1 MLQTRFG
8 KAKPA
13 GFHNLAQDTPQ
24 PCLDARNFFLTAAH
38 SRLDG
43 FHKYRN
49 KEKSLSNP
57 IKPDDPNYQQ
67 DSAARWTMNSYVKF
81 GSLNCRGL
89 ASEHSATKKEVL
101 VHSMR
106 KLGLDMFFLQ
116 ETHINTN
123 STETIEGFCFIYAT
137 SITDAQREQADKTRA
152 ENTAR
157 GRQRNGARHAPP
169 IDIEHGG
176 TGVILSPK
184 AKATLLDFKQ
194 IDGRIMTVTLNMIG
208 PPLHF
213 LNAYAPQ
220 SGTETRLKNDFY
232 ETLERNLVSFPNSHP
247 TFIVGDF
254 NARLHARFENEAC
267 CIGQHIFG
275 RGLNFLIHNSSPA
288 SFENRSLFVEF
299 CLAHDLHIGN
309 TLFQKPVKA
318 GDLQRSWCARWTSLV
333 PG

>member
-1 MLQTRFG
+1 ML
-8 KAKPA
+8 
-13 GFHNLAQDTPQ
+13 
-24 PCLDARNFFLTAAH
+24 
-38 SRLDG
+38 
-43 FHKYRN
+43 
-49 KEKSLSNP
+49 
-57 IKPDDPNYQQ
+57 
-67 DSAARWTMNSYVKF
+67 
-81 GSLNCRGL
+81 
-89 ASEHSATKKEVL
+89 
-101 VHSMR
+101 
-106 KLGLDMFFLQ
+106 FLQ

-123 STETIEGFCFIYAT
+123 STETIEGFCFIYST
-137 SITDAQREQADKTRA
+137 SITDAQREQTDKTRA

-157 GRQRNGARHAPP
+157 GRQRNGVRHAPP

-194 IDGRIMTVTLNMIG
+194 IDGRIMTVTLDMIG

-309 TLFQKPVKA
+309 TLVQKPVSKQVTFREA
-318 GDLQRSWCARWTSLV
+318 GVL
-333 PG
+333 